1 MYSRRRGFFL
11 KPAEIKIIPGFLE
24 DYMKKIISGDA
35 QNLALVITFLAQIF
49 SAEKNRI
56 FTRDLGKKSNPG
68 FFSGKY

>member
-1 MYSRRRGFFL
+1 
-11 KPAEIKIIPGFLE
+11 
-24 DYMKKIISGDA
+24 MKKIISGDA